1 MTWPLLRSWTAV
13 TVVVQDWP
21 FRACTTMVRPTAQRE
36 PGGIAEVDGA
46 PSRHCPGGG
55 ASILGAGLLR
65 PR

>member
-21 FRACTTMVRPTAQRE
+21 FRACTAMVRPTSSE
-36 PGGIAEVDGA
+36 GSPEV
-46 PSRHCPGGG
+46 
-55 ASILGAGLLR
+55 L

>member
-21 FRACTTMVRPTAQRE
+21 IRACTTMVRPTSSE
-36 PGGIAEVDGA
+36 GSPEV
-46 PSRHCPGGG
+46 S
-55 ASILGAGLLR
+55 